1 MIVDHDAKQMFSSAM
16 KLLFSALA
24 LVALCGCLAQSVPQS
39 KIKIAGAEFALPK
52 DSKMGT
58 LAIEIPTTNGP
69 IRFYATNCTFNNNV
83 EVLNAATLHDVS
95 LLNAAGDIAG
105 KIIQAGAKG
114 ASPVP

>member
-1 MIVDHDAKQMFSSAM
+1 M
-16 KLLFSALA
+16 KNLLLTLALA
-24 LVALCGCLAQSVPQS
+24 LLCGCLAQSIPQS

-58 LAIEIPTTNGP
+58 LVIELPTTNGT

-114 ASPVP
+114 VSPVP